1 MHCATRDNTMLL
13 STGKHFVTLDL
24 IVTLNPISDRK
35 NRNFLSKTKRSSI
48 FDLIFVLRKQD
59 APPDDCSRE

>member
-13 STGKHFVTLDL
+13 YTGKHFVTLDL

-48 FDLIFVLRKQD
+48 FDLICVLRKQD